1 MIPIPDSI
9 LESATREGINAS
21 DVSEWFLS
29 ALRAAGMEDRSP
41 AEWPDELWQVYRTLR
56 EPREPDA
63 FKVDARHL
71 FESLNFFEDD
81 SGGGEPPDGSPPF
94 PR

>member
-9 LESATREGINAS
+9 LESATRNGIAAS

-29 ALRAAGMEDRSP
+29 ALRAAGVADRSP
-41 AEWPDELWQVYRTLR
+41 AEWPDDLWQAYRTLR
-56 EPREPDA
+56 EAREPDA
-63 FKVDARHL
+63 FKVSARHL
-71 FESLNFFEDD
+71 FQSLNLFDED
-81 SGGGEPPDGSPPF
+81 SAGGEPPDGSPPL